1 MSQSDWGEQ
10 RVAEHFNLPF
20 MELVHQAYSI
30 YRQHFD
36 PTQMELCSLL
46 SIKSG
51 ACPEDCGYCSQSAHF
66 KTELKKEPLL
76 DIDQVLAKAKE
87 AKKNGAHRFC
97 MGAAWRSP
105 PKKDMPK
112 VIAMIKGVKEL
123 GLETCVTL
131 GMLDQQQ
138 AGEFKKAGLDFYNH
152 NLDTSPEF
160 YKKIITTRTYQDRL
174 DTLENVRKAGIKV
187 CCGGIFGMG
196 ETREDRIQF
205 LLQLYNLS
213 HPPESITI
221 NRLVAIKGTP
231 LENAQPI
238 ENFEFVRTI
247 AVARCM
253 FPKSAIRLS
262 AGREAMSDET
272 QTLCFMAGAN
282 SIFYGEKLLTT
293 KNASQNRD
301 EQLFNKL
308 GMSYKSHANCYAE
321 AQI

>member
-1 MSQSDWGEQ
+1 MDQATWDQQ
-10 RVAEHFNLPF
+10 RVAQQFELPF
-20 MELVHQAYSI
+20 MELIYQAYRV

-36 PTQMELCSLL
+36 PTQMELCTLM

-51 ACPEDCGYCSQSAHF
+51 ACPEDCGYCAQSGHYN
-66 KTELKKEPLL
+66 TGLEKEKLL
-76 DIDQVLAKAKE
+76 DLDAVLVAAKQAKA
-87 AKKNGAHRFC
+87 NGSHRFC

-112 VIAMIKGVKEL
+112 VVEIIKGVKAL

-131 GMLDQQQ
+131 GMLDADQ
-138 AGEFKKAGLDFYNH
+138 AAECKQAGLDFYNH

-160 YKKIITTRTYQDRL
+160 YEQIISTHTYQDRL
-174 DTLENVRKAGIKV
+174 DTLENVRQAGIKV
-187 CCGGIFGMG
+187 CCGGILGMG
-196 ETREDRIQF
+196 ESREDRVQL

-221 NRLVAIKGTP
+221 NRLIRIPGTK
-231 LENAQPI
+231 LAVGEPI
-238 ENFEFVRTI
+238 DDFEFMRTI

-253 FPKSAIRLS
+253 FPKSALRLS
-262 AGREAMSDET
+262 AGRAQMSDEV

-293 KNASQNRD
+293 NNASEKHDQALL
-301 EQLFNKL
+301 QKL
-308 GMSYKSHANCYAE
+308 GMSYKSHAECYAD
-321 AQI
+321 